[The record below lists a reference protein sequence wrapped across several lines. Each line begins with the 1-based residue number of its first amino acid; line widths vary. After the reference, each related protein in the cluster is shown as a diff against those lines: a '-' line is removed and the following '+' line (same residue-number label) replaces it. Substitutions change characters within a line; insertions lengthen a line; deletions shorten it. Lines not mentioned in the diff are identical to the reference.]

1 MPAFSQADFKQA
13 PDLDNVS
20 FPARP
25 FWRGGDKDLV
35 PQYRALKRLA
45 VQGHDYQREQMAFKG
60 ELRSR
65 RCLIDKW
72 YGPSVWLGMFYD
84 FFADC
89 GRSIWRPFVT
99 WAALVLGFA
108 TFYFSR
114 SPGAL
119 ATRCGSPETAAFQAL
134 YLSIK
139 NGFVLF
145 GGTRDARIN
154 QAYLCL
160 YGSHGSA
167 ADQADIPLS
176 VTYVETLLQ
185 TPISAVLLFLFLL
198 AVRNQFKIK

>member
-1 MPAFSQADFKQA
+1 M
-13 PDLDNVS
+13 V
-20 FPARP
+20 
-25 FWRGGDKDLV
+25 
-35 PQYRALKRLA
+35 
-45 VQGHDYQREQMAFKG
+45 
-60 ELRSR
+60 
-65 RCLIDKW
+65 
-72 YGPSVWLGMFYD
+72 YD

-89 GRSIWRPFVT
+89 GRSIWRPFAT
-99 WAALVLGFA
+99 WAALVFA
-108 TFYFSR
+108 FAAFYFSR
-114 SPGAL
+114 STDSL
-119 ATRCGSPETAAFQAL
+119 ATRCGSPETPALQAL

-139 NGFVLF
+139 NGLVVF